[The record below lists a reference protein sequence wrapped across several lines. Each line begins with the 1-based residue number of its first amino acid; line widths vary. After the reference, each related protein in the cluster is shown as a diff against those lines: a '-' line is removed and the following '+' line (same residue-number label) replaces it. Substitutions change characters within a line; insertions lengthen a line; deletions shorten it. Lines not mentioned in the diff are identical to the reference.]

1 MSKVHN
7 KKALQPNR
15 KQLRNNSTSAE
26 AVLWLML
33 KNSQLQGRKF
43 RRQHSVNNYILDF
56 YCPAEKLAIEL
67 DGAQHYT
74 TEGSANDM
82 ERDGQLEALQIKVLR
97 FENSALFNNPA
108 AVIAEIQ
115 KHFKK
120 PGK

>member
-1 MSKVHN
+1 
-7 KKALQPNR
+7 
-15 KQLRNNSTSAE
+15 
-26 AVLWLML
+26 ML

-82 ERDGQLEALQIKVLR
+82 ERDGQLEALHIKVLR